1 MAPPAKRRRRNP
13 IEDSDEQDAADQP
26 RTNTLANYLVPSSSS
41 PVRKEPSGACKEPPS
56 PVKSSCDALRKPR
69 RAAPQKRG
77 AGLNP
82 KKAKDEEKPKT
93 ADLKALFSKQTQRA
107 TRSATAAKIDDIIS
121 DPISEDDE
129 ISELKASSSSLV
141 GQQARKR
148 SKKGPDTGPIDA
160 PSASRRFL
168 KPARPQTVSIPDDD
182 LRPWSERYGPRNLDE
197 LAVHKKK
204 VADVRRWL
212 EAATAGKI
220 RQRLLVLK
228 GAAGSGKTTTVRL
241 LAQDLGCELL
251 EWKNPTGSHGM
262 LSPSASVQ
270 FEEFLGRGGKFGMLD
285 VEGSTP
291 SNSAVA
297 VQDQDR
303 AKRIMLVEEFPNTFS
318 RSSSTLTS
326 FRRSILHYVAAPVPI
341 RATSDDRSQKEPVNP
356 MIVVIS
362 ETLLTT
368 TSATA
373 DSLTA
378 HRLLG
383 PEILRH
389 PGVTVMDFNPI
400 APSLLAKA
408 MELIVQKEARVSGRR
423 RTPGPQVLKR
433 LGEIGDIRS
442 AISSLEFLC
451 LKGDD
456 EADWGAKVAFT
467 KTKRGV
473 RDGITLTQC
482 EAETL
487 ESVTQREASLGIFHA
502 VGKVVYN
509 KRDEAPPAVDT
520 VEALPK
526 FLAEFARPNRSQV
539 PVDSLI
545 DEIGTDTQ
553 TFVSALHENYMPSC
567 ESTDPMDGSTAMDYV
582 NECIEYL
589 SLSDLLC
596 PSRDVFFGGG
606 GSFTGRDGS
615 SQQLR
620 QDEITF
626 QVAVRGML
634 FSLPHPVRRKATGR
648 LKGGDAFK
656 MFYPA
661 SIKLWKAK
669 EEITGLVDLWSSRLL
684 RGEEQVGGKD
694 LTDGAS
700 AFRKPSGTQRP
711 RMPAT
716 TTSGDESTTTEVRP
730 PMWLGSTARREML
743 LDRLPYMAHIAR
755 AGGVYSRD
763 LGKVVSMGGL
773 TAAADEDENEDQD
786 EDDGPL
792 GEAWATD
799 RPSEEASPRRRHA
812 GVRAGEVSGL
822 LAQKLVLSDDD
833 IEDD

>member
-13 IEDSDEQDAADQP
+13 IEDSEEDAADQP

-41 PVRKEPSGACKEPPS
+41 PSRRELPS
-56 PVKSSCDALRKPR
+56 PVKSSSDALRKPR
-69 RAAPQKRG
+69 RAAPQKKG
-77 AGLNP
+77 VGSNP
-82 KKAKDEEKPKT
+82 QKAKDEEKPNT
-93 ADLKALFSKQTQRA
+93 ADLKTLFSRQTQRA
-107 TRSATAAKIDDIIS
+107 TRSATAAKIEDIIS

-141 GQQARKR
+141 GQHARKR
-148 SKKGPDTGPIDA
+148 SKKGPDNGPVDA

-168 KPARPQTVSIPDDD
+168 KPAKPQTVSTPDDD
-182 LRPWSERYGPRNLDE
+182 LRPWSERYGPKNLDE
-197 LAVHKKK
+197 LAVHKRK
-204 VADVRRWL
+204 VADVRRWM
-212 EAATAGKI
+212 EAALSGTI

-241 LAQDLGCELL
+241 LAQDLGCDLL

-262 LSPSASVQ
+262 LSPSASAQ
-270 FEEFLGRGGKFGMLD
+270 FDDFLGRGGKFGMLD
-285 VEGSTP
+285 VEESTP

-297 VQDQDR
+297 VHDQDQG
-303 AKRIMLVEEFPNTFS
+303 KRIMLVEEFPNTFS
-318 RSSSTLTS
+318 RSSATLTS
-326 FRRSILHYVAAPVPI
+326 FRRCILQYVAAPVPA
-341 RATSDDRSQKEPVNP
+341 RTASDDWSQKQLVNP
-356 MIVVIS
+356 MIVIIS

-383 PEILRH
+383 SEILRH
-389 PGVTVMDFNPI
+389 PGVTVMEFNPV

-442 AISSLEFLC
+442 AVSSLEFLC
-451 LKGDD
+451 LKGDH

-473 RDGITLTQC
+473 RDAIGLTQS

-487 ESVTQREASLGIFHA
+487 ESITQREASLGIFHA

-509 KRDEAPPAVDT
+509 KRDEAPPSVDT
-520 VEALPK
+520 VEVLPR
-526 FLAEFARPNRSQV
+526 FLADLARPNRSQV
-539 PVDSLI
+539 AVDSLI

-553 TFVSALHENYMPSC
+553 TFISALHENYMPSC
-567 ESTDPMDGSTAMDYV
+567 ESTSPMDGSTPIDYV

-606 GSFTGRDGS
+606 GGFSGSDGS

-620 QDEITF
+620 QDEIAF

-634 FSLPHPVRRKATGR
+634 FSLPHPVKRKATGT

-656 MFYPA
+656 MFYPT

-669 EEITGLVDLWSSRLL
+669 EEIMGLVDLWSSRLL

-694 LTDGAS
+694 LTDGAN
-700 AFRKPSGTQRP
+700 AFRKPSGTERP
-711 RMPAT
+711 RIQAT
-716 TTSGDESTTTEVRP
+716 TTNGGESTTEMRP

-743 LDRLPYMAHIAR
+743 LDRLPYMAHMAR
-755 AGGVYSRD
+755 AKGVHLRD

-773 TAAADEDENEDQD
+773 AAAADEDGDGD
-786 EDDGPL
+786 DDDGPV

-799 RPSEEASPRRRHA
+799 RPSEETSPRRRLA
-812 GVRAGEVSGL
+812 GVRDGEVSGL